1 MKNNK
6 FVFVVL
12 FPIFALITVFLVFP
26 LLYGLG
32 ISFFE
37 YNPLRQVN
45 PFVGFSNYVKL
56 FQDKVFFKATTNTL
70 FFVFV
75 TVTLNIITTLIL
87 AQLITVLPSNKIRS
101 FFRTVFFLPCVA
113 PLVAASTVWGGNIY
127 STRYGIINTIL
138 SSLNMPRINFLGDV
152 KLVMYSLIV
161 FTLWADFG
169 YNTVLFSA
177 GLDSIPTEFNEAGK
191 IDGANSIQRF
201 LYITFPLLK
210 RTFVFVTIMTIISHF
225 QMFVQFM
232 VLALRG
238 GPNNASTVLTF
249 YVYKLAFINK
259 DMGYASA
266 VALVLFIIIMIVTLV
281 QRRLNRIDWG
291 Y

>member
-1 MKNNK
+1 LKNNK
-6 FVFVVL
+6 FVFAVL
-12 FPIFALITVFLVFP
+12 FPIFVLVIIFLILP
-26 LLYGLG
+26 LIYGLG

-37 YNPLRQVN
+37 YNPLRQKN
-45 PFVGFSNYVKL
+45 PFVGLSNYVKL
-56 FQDKVFFKATTNTL
+56 FRDDVFVKATINTL

-75 TVTLNIITTLIL
+75 TVPINIVFTLTLAKFINTL
-87 AQLITVLPSNKIRS
+87 HSNKFRS
-101 FFRTVFFLPCVA
+101 FFRTLYFLPCVA
-113 PLVAASTVWGGNIY
+113 PMVVAATVWGGNIF
-127 STRYGIINTIL
+127 STRYGILNTIL
-138 SSLNMPRINFLGDV
+138 SSMGMQRVNFIGDAR
-152 KLVMYSLIV
+152 LVMYCLIV
-161 FTLWADFG
+161 FTVWVDFG

-177 GLDSIPTEFNEAGK
+177 GLDAIPAQFEEAGK
-191 IDGANSIQRF
+191 IDGAGPFQRF
-201 LYITFPLLK
+201 IYITFPLLR

-232 VLALRG
+232 VLAQRG

-266 VALVLFIIIMIVTLV
+266 VAFVLFVIIMIVTLI